1 MRLKFSNS
9 SSFTTLDLYEYTLD
23 SERILAAY
31 ACLNGN
37 FKLYNVTCDPQNK
50 IVSSKKFKALL
61 DSKTNIGIIYDG
73 YKKISVAK
81 DHWMPKKTLYRWTAQ
96 LTGTGDIKLGEHTG
110 CPRLLGL
117 EQRKHLLTKS

>member
-73 YKKISVAK
+73 YKKISGSVMVYNISTCSFSYK
-81 DHWMPKKTLYRWTAQ
+81 LDQFR
-96 LTGTGDIKLGEHTG
+96 IKL
-110 CPRLLGL
+110 LNN
-117 EQRKHLLTKS
+117 